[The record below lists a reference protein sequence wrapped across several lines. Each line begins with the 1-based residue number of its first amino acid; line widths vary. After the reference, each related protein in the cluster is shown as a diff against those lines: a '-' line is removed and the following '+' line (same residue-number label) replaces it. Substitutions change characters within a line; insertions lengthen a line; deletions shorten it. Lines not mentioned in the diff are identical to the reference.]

1 VDRAG
6 SAMRSR
12 SRHAVAD
19 ADADIGT
26 HPAGRSGLRRLAE
39 VAFISLFFAVVLFA
53 AVPMGANRDWAWS
66 PIVVLLAVLAIWHA
80 LGLGITDGHAIRPVE
95 RLPLIVLIFGF
106 VLVVVAGI
114 VQISPLVPASWR
126 SELYARAASVLGHPI
141 EAMISINADASRAAL
156 MKIAATGA
164 IFVMARATFRD
175 RRRARL
181 FLILFLATAILV
193 TAYGL
198 LMQATNG
205 SCYVFSYSKRSDL
218 APPGREYLC
227 ALSGTFVNSNS
238 YAAYTGMALVV
249 ALGLIF
255 SRRPVSSEQ
264 SRGFATRPSLAA
276 WLTGDRAVYMAM
288 ALLLFG
294 GILLSE
300 SRAGFGATLL
310 GAILLGTALLRGRWP
325 SRPAVGWALAVA
337 ILFGA
342 ALVVITGS
350 AFFHKMSNLADQD
363 ILGRF
368 RIWQLSVAAIGQS
381 PWLGWGLGTFP
392 DLYPLVQPADLQ
404 IGNHKAPSTILEWM
418 LDLGIPAA
426 MCGFA
431 TVLVPVAICLRGC
444 WRRRTDRYLPA
455 VAFAASMVAI
465 LHSVVDFSL
474 QIPAIGFVV
483 SALLGLGWAQAFRRT
498 E

>member
-1 VDRAG
+1 VDRAS

-12 SRHAVAD
+12 SRHAVPD

-26 HPAGRSGLRRLAE
+26 HPASRSGLRRLAE
-39 VAFISLFFAVVLFA
+39 IAFITLFFAVVLLA
-53 AVPMGANRDWAWS
+53 AIPMGANRDWAWS
-66 PIVVLLAVLAIWHA
+66 PIVVLLAVLAIWHT
-80 LGLGITDGHAIRPVE
+80 LGLGIIDGHAIRSAE
-95 RLPLIVLIFGF
+95 RLPLIVLVVCF

-114 VQISPLVPASWR
+114 VQISPLVPPSWR
-126 SELYARAASVLGHPI
+126 AELYARAASVLSHPI
-141 EAMISINADASRAAL
+141 EAIISINADASRAAL
-156 MKIAATGA
+156 MKIAAAGA

-181 FLILFLATAILV
+181 FLILFLASAVLV

-205 SCYVFSYSKRSDL
+205 SCYVFNYSKRSDL
-218 APPGREYLC
+218 APPGRQFLC

-238 YAAYTGMALVV
+238 YAAYAGMALVV
-249 ALGLIF
+249 ALGLTF
-255 SRRPVSSEQ
+255 SRRPVSAEQ
-264 SRGFATRPSLAA
+264 SGGFATRPSLAA
-276 WLTGDRAVYMAM
+276 WLTGDRVVYMTM
-288 ALLLFG
+288 VMVLFG

-300 SRAGFGATLL
+300 SRAGFGATVM
-310 GAILLGTALLRGRWP
+310 GAILLGIVLLRGRWP

-404 IGNHKAPSTILEWM
+404 IGNDKAHSTILEWM

>member
-1 VDRAG
+1 MDRAG

-12 SRHAVAD
+12 SRHVVAD
-19 ADADIGT
+19 EDAEPGT
-26 HPAGRSGLRRLAE
+26 HPARRSGLRRLAE
-39 VAFISLFFAVVLFA
+39 IAFITLFFAVVLLA

-66 PIVVLLAVLAIWHA
+66 PIVVLLAGLAIWHA
-80 LGLGITDGHAIRPVE
+80 LGLGIIDGHAIRSAE
-95 RLPLIVLIFGF
+95 RAPLMVLVVCF

-126 SELYARAASVLGHPI
+126 PELYARAASVLGHPI
-141 EAMISINADASRAAL
+141 EAIISINADASRAAL
-156 MKIAATGA
+156 MKIAAAGA

-205 SCYVFSYSKRSDL
+205 SCYVFNYSKRSDL
-218 APPGREYLC
+218 APPGRQYLC

-238 YAAYTGMALVV
+238 YAAYAGMALVV

-255 SRRPVSSEQ
+255 SRRPVNSEP
-264 SRGFATRPSLAA
+264 SGGFATRPSLAA

-288 ALLLFG
+288 SLLLFG
-294 GILLSE
+294 GLLLSE
-300 SRAGFGATLL
+300 SRAGFGATVL
-310 GAILLGTALLRGRWP
+310 GAILLGIALLRGRRP
-325 SRPAVGWALAVA
+325 SRPGVGWALAVA

-350 AFFHKMSNLADQD
+350 AFFHKMSGLADQD

-368 RIWQLSVAAIGQS
+368 RIWQLSVAAIRQS

-392 DLYPLVQPADLQ
+392 DLYPLFQPADLQ
-404 IGNHKAPSTILEWM
+404 IGNDKAHSTVLEWM
-418 LDLGIPAA
+418 LDLGIPPAI
-426 MCGFA
+426 CGFA
-431 TVLVPVAICLRGC
+431 TVLVPIAVCLRGC

-455 VAFAASMVAI
+455 VAFAAAMVAI

-474 QIPAIGFVV
+474 QIPAITFLV

>member
-1 VDRAG
+1 
-6 SAMRSR
+6 MRSR
-12 SRHAVAD
+12 TRHAVAD
-19 ADADIGT
+19 EDAEIGT
-26 HPAGRSGLRRLAE
+26 HPPRRSGVRRLAE
-39 VAFISLFFAVVLFA
+39 MAFITLFFAVVLLA

-66 PIVVLLAVLAIWHA
+66 PLIALLAALAIWHA
-80 LGLGITDGHAIRPVE
+80 LGLGIIDGHAIRPAE
-95 RLPLIVLIFGF
+95 RAPLMVLVVCF

-126 SELYARAASVLGHPI
+126 ADLYARAASVLGHPV
-141 EAMISINADASRAAL
+141 EAIISINADASRAAL
-156 MKIAATGA
+156 MKIAAAGA

-181 FLILFLATAILV
+181 FLILFLATAILA

-205 SCYVFSYSKRSDL
+205 SCYVFNYSKRSDL
-218 APPGREYLC
+218 APPGRQYLC

-238 YAAYTGMALVV
+238 YAAYAGMALVV
-249 ALGLIF
+249 ALALIF
-255 SRRPVSSEQ
+255 SRSPVSSEQ
-264 SRGFATRPSLAA
+264 PGGFATRPSLAA
-276 WLTGDRAVYMAM
+276 WPTGDRAVYMAM

-300 SRAGFGATLL
+300 SRAGFGATVL
-310 GAILLGTALLRGRWP
+310 GAILLGIVLLRGRWP

-350 AFFHKMSNLADQD
+350 AFFSKMSNLADQD

-404 IGNHKAPSTILEWM
+404 IGNDKAHSTILEWM

-426 MCGFA
+426 ICGFA
-431 TVLVPVAICLRGC
+431 TVLVPIAVCLRGC

-455 VAFAASMVAI
+455 VAFAAAMVAI

-474 QIPAIGFVV
+474 QIPAIAFVV
-483 SALLGLGWAQAFRRT
+483 SALLGLGWAQAFRRA

>member
-12 SRHAVAD
+12 SQHDD
-19 ADADIGT
+19 ADAEIGT
-26 HPAGRSGLRRLAE
+26 VRRSGLRRLAE
-39 VAFISLFFAVVLFA
+39 VAFISLFFAVVLLA

-66 PIVVLLAVLAIWHA
+66 PIVILLAILAIWHA
-80 LGLGITDGHAIRPVE
+80 LDLGIIDGHAIRSVE
-95 RLPLIVLIFGF
+95 RLPLIVLILCF

-126 SELYARAASVLGHPI
+126 AELYARAAAVLGHPI

-156 MKIAATGA
+156 MKIAAAGA

-175 RRRARL
+175 HRRARL
-181 FLILFLATAILV
+181 FLILFLASAVLV

-205 SCYVFSYSKRSDL
+205 SCYVFNYSKRSDL
-218 APPGREYLC
+218 APPGRQFLC

-238 YAAYTGMALVV
+238 YAAYAGMALVV
-249 ALGLIF
+249 ALGLVF
-255 SRRPVSSEQ
+255 SRRPESSEQ
-264 SRGFATRPSLAA
+264 SGGFATRPSLGA

-288 ALLLFG
+288 SLLLFG
-294 GILLSE
+294 GLLLSQ
-300 SRAGFGATLL
+300 SRAGFGATVL
-310 GAILLGTALLRGRWP
+310 GAILLGIALLRGRWP
-325 SRPAVGWALAVA
+325 SRPGVGWALAVA

-350 AFFHKMSNLADQD
+350 AFFNKMSGLADQD

-392 DLYPLVQPADLQ
+392 DLYPLFQPADFQ
-404 IGNHKAPSTILEWM
+404 IGNDKAHSTVLEWM

-431 TVLVPVAICLRGC
+431 TVLVPVAVCVRGC

-483 SALLGLGWAQAFRRT
+483 SAMLGLGWAQAFRRT

>member
-1 VDRAG
+1 VDRAR

-12 SRHAVAD
+12 VRHAEAD
-19 ADADIGT
+19 AEIATDQT
-26 HPAGRSGLRRLAE
+26 RRSGARRLAE
-39 VAFISLFFAVVLFA
+39 VAFIALFFAVLLFA

-66 PIVVLLAVLAIWHA
+66 PIVVLVGALALWHA
-80 LGLGITDGHAIRPVE
+80 LGFGIIDGHVVRPAE
-95 RLPLIVLIFGF
+95 RLPLTLLILCF
-106 VLVVVAGI
+106 LVVVAAGI
-114 VQISPLVPASWR
+114 VQISPLVPLSWR
-126 SELYARAASVLGHPI
+126 AELYARAASVLGHPV
-141 EAMISINADASRAAL
+141 EAIVSINADASRAAL
-156 MKIAATGA
+156 MKIAACGA
-164 IFVMARATFRD
+164 IFVMARATCRD

-181 FLILFLATAILV
+181 FLILFLASAVLV

-205 SCYVFSYSKRSDL
+205 SCYVFNYSKRSDI
-218 APPGREYLC
+218 APPGRQFLC

-238 YAAYTGMALVV
+238 YAAYAGMALVT

-255 SRRPVSSEQ
+255 SRRPVSAEQ
-264 SRGFATRPSLAA
+264 SGGFATRPSAAA
-276 WLTGDRAVYMAM
+276 WLTGGRTVYLAIS
-288 ALLLFG
+288 LLLFG
-294 GILLSE
+294 GLLLSE
-300 SRAGFGATLL
+300 SRAGFGATVL
-310 GAILLGTALLRGRWP
+310 GSILLGIVLLRGRWP
-325 SRPAVGWALAVA
+325 SRPGVGWALAGA
-337 ILFGA
+337 ILVGA
-342 ALVVITGS
+342 ALVVIAGS
-350 AFFHKMSNLADQD
+350 AFFHKMSNLADLD

-368 RIWQLSVAAIGQS
+368 RIWQLSVTAIGQS
-381 PWLGWGLGTFP
+381 PWLGWGLGSFP
-392 DLYPLVQPADLQ
+392 DLYSLLQPPDLQ
-404 IGNHKAPSTILEWM
+404 IGNDKAHSTVLEWL

-426 MCGFA
+426 MCAFA
-431 TVLVPVAICLRGC
+431 TVLVPVVVCLRGC

>member
-1 VDRAG
+1 MDRAG
-6 SAMRSR
+6 AAMRSR
-12 SRHAVAD
+12 SRHDD
-19 ADADIGT
+19 ADAEGG
-26 HPAGRSGLRRLAE
+26 PARHSGARRLAE
-39 VAFISLFFAVVLFA
+39 VAFIALFFAVILFA
-53 AVPMGANRDWAWS
+53 AVPLGANRDWAWS
-66 PIVVLLAVLAIWHA
+66 PIVIILAVLAIWHA
-80 LGLGITDGHAIRPVE
+80 LGLGIIDGHAIRPAE
-95 RLPLIVLIFGF
+95 RLPLIVLALCF

-126 SELYARAASVLGHPI
+126 AELYVRAAAVLGHPI

-156 MKIAATGA
+156 MKIAAAGA

-181 FLILFLATAILV
+181 FLIFFLGSAILV
-193 TAYGL
+193 TGYGL

-205 SCYVFSYSKRSDL
+205 SCYVFNYSKRSDL
-218 APPGREYLC
+218 APPGRQFVC

-238 YAAYTGMALVV
+238 YAAYAGMALVV
-249 ALGLIF
+249 ALALVF
-255 SRRPVSSEQ
+255 SRRPAGAEQ
-264 SRGFATRPSLAA
+264 SGGLETRPSLGA
-276 WLTGDRAVYMAM
+276 WLTGDRAVYMAL

-300 SRAGFGATLL
+300 SRAGFGATVL

-325 SRPAVGWALAVA
+325 SRPAAGLALAVV
-337 ILFGA
+337 ILLGA
-342 ALVVITGS
+342 VIVVITGS
-350 AFFHKMSNLADQD
+350 AFFNKMSGLADQD

-392 DLYPLVQPADLQ
+392 DLYPLFQPADFQ
-404 IGNHKAPSTILEWM
+404 IANDRAHSTILEWM
-418 LDLGIPAA
+418 LDLGIPGA

-431 TVLVPVAICLRGC
+431 TVLLPIAVGLRGC

-465 LHSVVDFSL
+465 LHSAVDFSL
-474 QIPAIGFVV
+474 QIPAIGFAV

>member
-6 SAMRSR
+6 SPMRSR
-12 SRHAVAD
+12 VRHAD
-19 ADADIGT
+19 AEAEIGL
-26 HPAGRSGLRRLAE
+26 HPSRRSGLRRLAE
-39 VAFISLFFAVVLFA
+39 IAFITLFFAVVLLA
-53 AVPMGANRDWAWS
+53 AVPLGANRDWAWS
-66 PIVVLLAVLAIWHA
+66 PIVVLLAILALWHA
-80 LGLGITDGHAIRPVE
+80 LGLGIIDGHAIRSAE
-95 RLPLIVLIFGF
+95 RLPLIVLILCF
-106 VLVVVAGI
+106 VLVVMTSI
-114 VQISPLVPASWR
+114 VQISPLAPASWR
-126 SELYARAASVLGHPI
+126 AELYARAVAVLGHPI
-141 EAMISINADASRAAL
+141 EAIISINADASRAAL
-156 MKIAATGA
+156 MKIAAAGA

-181 FLILFLATAILV
+181 FLILFLATAVLV

-205 SCYVFSYSKRSDL
+205 SCYVFNYSKRSDL
-218 APPGREYLC
+218 APPGRQYLC

-238 YAAYTGMALVV
+238 YAAYAGMALVV
-249 ALGLIF
+249 ALGLTF
-255 SRRPVSSEQ
+255 SRRPVSAEQ
-264 SRGFATRPSLAA
+264 SGGFATRPSLAA

-288 ALLLFG
+288 SLLLFG

-300 SRAGFGATLL
+300 SRAGFGATVV
-310 GAILLGTALLRGRWP
+310 GAILLGIALLRGRWP

-350 AFFHKMSNLADQD
+350 AFFHKMAGLADQD

-392 DLYPLVQPADLQ
+392 DLYPLFQPADLQ
-404 IGNHKAPSTILEWM
+404 IGNDRAHSTILEWM

-431 TVLVPVAICLRGC
+431 TVLVPLAVCLRGC

-455 VAFAASMVAI
+455 IAFAAPMVAI

-474 QIPAIGFVV
+474 QIPAIGFIV

>member
-1 VDRAG
+1 
-6 SAMRSR
+6 M
-12 SRHAVAD
+12 
-19 ADADIGT
+19 
-26 HPAGRSGLRRLAE
+26 HPPRRSGLRRLAE
-39 VAFISLFFAVVLFA
+39 IAFITLFFAVVLLA

-66 PIVVLLAVLAIWHA
+66 PIVILLAVLAMWHA
-80 LGLGITDGHAIRPVE
+80 CGLGIIDGHAIRSAE
-95 RLPLIVLIFGF
+95 RLPLIVLVLCFL
-106 VLVVVAGI
+106 LVVVAGI

-126 SELYARAASVLGHPI
+126 AELYARAAAVLGHPI
-141 EAMISINADASRAAL
+141 EAMISINADASHAAL
-156 MKIAATGA
+156 MKIAAAGA

-181 FLILFLATAILV
+181 FLILFLASAVLV

-205 SCYVFSYSKRSDL
+205 SCYVFNYNKRSDL
-218 APPGREYLC
+218 APPGRQYLC

-238 YAAYTGMALVV
+238 YAAYAGMALVV
-249 ALGLIF
+249 ALGLTF
-255 SRRPVSSEQ
+255 SRRPVSAEQ
-264 SRGFATRPSLAA
+264 SGGFATRPSLAA
-276 WLTGDRAVYMAM
+276 WLTGDRVVYMTM
-288 ALLLFG
+288 VMVLFG

-300 SRAGFGATLL
+300 SRAGFGATVM
-310 GAILLGTALLRGRWP
+310 GAILLGIVLLRGRWP

-337 ILFGA
+337 TLFGA

-350 AFFHKMSNLADQD
+350 AFFHKMSSLADQD

-392 DLYPLVQPADLQ
+392 DLYPLFQPADLQ
-404 IGNHKAPSTILEWM
+404 IGNDKAHSTILEWM
-418 LDLGIPAA
+418 LDLGIPLA

-431 TVLVPVAICLRGC
+431 TVLVPVAMCLRGC